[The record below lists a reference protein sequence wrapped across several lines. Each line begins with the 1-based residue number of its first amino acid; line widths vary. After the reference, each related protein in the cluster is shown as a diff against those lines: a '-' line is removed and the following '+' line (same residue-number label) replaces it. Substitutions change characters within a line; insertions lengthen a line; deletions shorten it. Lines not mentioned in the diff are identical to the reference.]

1 MRKIFGVGVLA
12 VVLLLIVTGNMML
25 IIPLIFLT
33 ILISIP
39 LQISFALRIK
49 KWEKRLRNRNITEDE
64 FYDLYSD
71 LKTMWWVPN
80 HPKYWGRLKKIYFSA
95 LYSRELTLDQKR
107 HLYEVLDE
115 LSLQG
120 IPYPQDRKNQHRPDD
135 VKYDVF

>member
-1 MRKIFGVGVLA
+1 MPRIIGVGA
-12 VVLLLIVTGNMML
+12 IVVMLLLIFTGNMIL
-25 IIPLIFLT
+25 IIPLLFLAVC
-33 ILISIP
+33 LSIP